1 MQCLVLSWTS
11 CQNCLLI
18 VFLSWLSCHIC
29 PAILCSVWDVLSQL
43 SCNIDP
49 LRKVSECLIKI
60 VHNYINI
67 YIYMYKNM
75 KYVHPAQLIRLY
87 AEQKTFMKQLV
98 WQQSVKH
105 KPIMQK
111 SISKSCIN
119 KSLQNKMKSLI
130 SSAANSKYN
139 CRCSFNVKLIS
150 TDTTP
155 VI

>member
-1 MQCLVLSWTS
+1 MQCLVLSWAS

-60 VHNYINI
+60 VHKYIKI
-67 YIYMYKNM
+67 YIYICTRTWSMYTQRSWYDSMLNGKRSWNNLYDSNLLNTNRSCKNLFRRAVSTNHC
-75 KYVHPAQLIRLY
+75 K
-87 AEQKTFMKQLV
+87 
-98 WQQSVKH
+98 
-105 KPIMQK
+105 
-111 SISKSCIN
+111 
-119 KSLQNKMKSLI
+119 KMKSLI
-130 SSAANSKYN
+130 SCAANSKYN